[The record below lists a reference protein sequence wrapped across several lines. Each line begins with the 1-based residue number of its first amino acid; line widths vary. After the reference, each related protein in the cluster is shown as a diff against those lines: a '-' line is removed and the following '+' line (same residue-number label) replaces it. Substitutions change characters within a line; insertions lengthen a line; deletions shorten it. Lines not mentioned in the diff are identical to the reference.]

1 MRFLSVIFLTAITSQ
16 SDAFNPTLNGA
27 TKSITSLRMASDDE
41 VVLNK
46 YSR

>member
-1 MRFLSVIFLTAITSQ
+1 MRFLGAIFLAAAASH
-16 SDAFNPTLNGA
+16 SDAFAPTLNKA
-27 TKSITSLRMASDDE
+27 TKSMTSLRMASDDE